1 MSRNPWPQ
9 NRCEVCAALSKE
21 LRDGFV
27 AMQESFRDTWLAS
40 GRTHQDFVNA
50 LEGFLDGSVSVRH
63 TDYVRHFQALA
74 VVERRRREHEAATG
88 HSVWGM
94 LNAPGTAEALAELI
108 IDGST
113 RHVRLD
119 AFLPSRLPK
128 LAPHALRIGSS

>member
-1 MSRNPWPQ
+1 MRLVPILGT
-9 NRCEVCAALSKE
+9 AK
-21 LRDGFV
+21 
-27 AMQESFRDTWLAS
+27 MLAS
-40 GRTHQDFVNA
+40 QACHRPITA
-50 LEGFLDGSVSVRH
+50 DGIPLIGPASQMAGA
-63 TDYVRHFQALA
+63 FI
-74 VVERRRREHEAATG
+74 ATG